1 MRYTR
6 LIHAGLLL
14 MLLTLD
20 FLVQTVFNL
29 RGFPE
34 LMFVSQLHFMALL
47 MMTKEDSRLEIFVK
61 VILVCFFMDLVHYQS
76 FPIFYISY
84 GIAAIVIRI
93 WYRHIGETH
102 LELSL
107 LMALG
112 LFIKEFVMYILLYVL
127 KDQNVLIR
135 DFLVNR
141 AVWVV
146 LGNLCLLPVSVYLFR
161 GANKMI
167 NKITY
172 R

>member
-6 LIHAGLLL
+6 FIHAGLLL
-14 MLLTLD
+14 FLIMLD
-20 FLVQTVFNL
+20 FLVQTIFNL

-47 MMTKEDSRLEIFVK
+47 MMTKEDSRTDIIAK
-61 VILVCFFMDLVHYQS
+61 VVLVCFFMDLLHYQS

-84 GIAAIVIRI
+84 GISAIVIRI
-93 WYRHIGETH
+93 WYRHIGDTH

-112 LFIKEFVMYILLYVL
+112 LFIKEFVMYIVL
-127 KDQNVLIR
+127 IFLKNQNVMIS

-146 LGNLCLLPVSVYLFR
+146 LGNLCLLPISVSLFR
-161 GANKMI
+161 SANKMI
-167 NKITY
+167 DKITY

>member
-6 LIHAGLLL
+6 FIHAGLLL
-14 MLLTLD
+14 LLIVLD
-20 FLVQTVFNL
+20 FMVQTIFNL
-29 RGFPE
+29 GGFFE
-34 LMFVSQLHFMALL
+34 LMFVSQLHFIALL
-47 MMTKEDSRLEIFVK
+47 MMTKEDSRADIIAK
-61 VILVCFFMDLVHYQS
+61 VVLVCFFMDLLHYQS

-84 GIAAIVIRI
+84 GISAIVIRI
-93 WYRHIGETH
+93 WYRHIGDTY

-112 LFIKEFVMYILLYVL
+112 LFIKEFAMYIVLYFL
-127 KDQNVLIR
+127 KDQNVLIS

-146 LGNLCLLPVSVYLFR
+146 LGNLCLLPIAASLFR
-161 GANKMI
+161 SANKMI
-167 NKITY
+167 DKITY